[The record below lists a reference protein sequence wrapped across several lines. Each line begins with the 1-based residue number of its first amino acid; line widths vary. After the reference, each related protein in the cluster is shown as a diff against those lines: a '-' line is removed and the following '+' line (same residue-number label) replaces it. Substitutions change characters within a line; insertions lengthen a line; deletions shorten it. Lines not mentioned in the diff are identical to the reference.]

1 MIRSHGY
8 LLHLRQRAARLVL
21 GLLMLSAEATPVSA
35 IADTKT
41 TATPATGLRIGM
53 TVGDRQ
59 FAVTLADNDTA
70 RALAARLPLTLNM
83 PDLNGNEKHVTLAQ
97 KLPTVPFRPGVIHNG
112 DLMLYGSDTLVLFY
126 LTFDSPYSYT
136 RIGRVEGVEDLA
148 KVLGRSNVRVVFSR
162 Q

>member
-1 MIRSHGY
+1 MIRAHGY
-8 LLHLRQRAARLVL
+8 LLHLRQRATRLLL
-21 GLLMLSAEATPVSA
+21 GLLMLGAEATPVSA
-35 IADTKT
+35 IAGST
-41 TATPATGLRIGM
+41 TPPTPATGLRIGM
-53 TVGDRQ
+53 TVGDRP
-59 FAVTLADNDTA
+59 FVVTLADNDTA

-97 KLPTVPFRPGVIHNG
+97 KLPTAPYRPGVIHNG

-136 RIGRVEGVEDLA
+136 RIGRVEGAEDLA